1 MRYRVRF
8 EDISLFHASFIS
20 FSRKINCRFNGIIGI
35 IVFTDFLF
43 DSFFTSVG
51 WIVGEDMGYCVL

>member
-35 IVFTDFLF
+35 IVFTDFYLILSLRVW
-43 DSFFTSVG
+43 DG
-51 WIVGEDMGYCVL
+51 